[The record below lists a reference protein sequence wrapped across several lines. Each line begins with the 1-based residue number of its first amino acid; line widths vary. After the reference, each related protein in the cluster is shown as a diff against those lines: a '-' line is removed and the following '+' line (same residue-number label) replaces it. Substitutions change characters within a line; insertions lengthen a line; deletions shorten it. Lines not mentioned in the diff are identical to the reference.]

1 MTTLTRE
8 HILSILREHKSELR
22 DKFGV
27 LRLGVFGSYST
38 EQAAPDSD
46 VDIAVELTS
55 DAKRLHNFL
64 ELERYL
70 TKLLGVPVDLGIEH
84 TIHPAMK
91 EAVQREM
98 IYV

>member
-1 MTTLTRE
+1 MTPRTRQQ
-8 HILSILREHKSELR
+8 ILRILREHKSELR
-22 DKFGV
+22 EKYGV
-27 LRLGVFGSYST
+27 IQLGVFGSYST
-38 EQAAPDSD
+38 DQATPDSD
-46 VDIAVELTS
+46 ADIAVELRA

-70 TKLLGVPVDLGIEH
+70 TRLLDVPVDLGTEQ

-91 EAVQREM
+91 DAVQREM